1 MIFSG
6 CGQTQTR
13 PALQTPTTT
22 QTAPSIQTMTTGTTN
37 TSVTKNITLANFQF
51 SPAIMEISPGETVT
65 RTNNDTTVHTIV
77 ADDGSFKSTAL
88 QPGRTFSF
96 TFNKAGKHSY
106 HC

>member
-6 CGQTQTR
+6 CGQTQTK
-13 PALQTPTTT
+13 PALQTPSTT
-22 QTAPSIQTMTTGTTN
+22 QTAPIIQTMTTGTTS
-37 TSVTKNITLANFQF
+37 TSAPRNISLIDFQF
-51 SPAIMEISPGETVT
+51 SPAIMEINPGETIT

-96 TFNKAGKHSY
+96 TFNNA
-106 HC
+106 